1 MPKVTAVRLRLAGN
15 NGYYDPEEYNIHI
28 GDKVIV
34 ETDRGEEVG
43 EVTIPVVEVSDE
55 KIKEPLKKI
64 ERLCTKEDLS
74 QYAENKRLEAE
85 AYAICK
91 DKIKHHGLDM
101 KLIRADYTFDRR
113 KLTFY
118 FSAEG
123 RVDFRALVKD
133 LAQEF
138 RTRIELRQIGVRD
151 ETRILGGLG
160 VCGRPLCCRTFLT
173 DFSPVSIKMAK
184 EQNLSLNP
192 TKISGVCGRLM
203 CCLNN
208 EEEAYEY
215 LNRQMPRR
223 GDLAVTAT
231 GEQGTVYNVNI
242 LRQKVAVL
250 FEKNDVKEVK
260 EFDVGDLTCTPK
272 KYRKQEEA
280 RLAEEKAKRDEEAAA
295 AAEEQAKQEE
305 KQPKPESRE
314 NRENHDSHEN
324 HENHRNDHRNNGHG
338 GNNRGRR
345 NGGYN
350 KNRRNN
356 DHRNGGHKG
365 EGGHDRSVKNGGYSS
380 GYSHTNKDSNGTD

>member
-15 NGYYDPEEYNIHI
+15 NGYYDPEEYDIHI

-34 ETDRGEEVG
+34 ETERGEEVG
-43 EVTIPVVEVSDE
+43 EVTIPVIEVSDDR
-55 KIKEPLKKI
+55 IKAPLKKI
-64 ERLCTKEDLS
+64 ERICTKEDLD
-74 QYAENKRLEAE
+74 QYAENRRLENE
-85 AYAICK
+85 AFAICK
-91 DKIKHHGLDM
+91 DKIKYHGLDM

-118 FSAEG
+118 FSADG

-160 VCGRPLCCRTFLT
+160 VCGRPLCCRTYLT

-192 TKISGVCGRLM
+192 TKISGLCGRLM

-215 LNRQMPRR
+215 LNKRMPRR
-223 GDLAVTAT
+223 GDFAVTAT

-242 LRQKVAVL
+242 LRQKVSVL

-272 KYRKQEEA
+272 KFRKQEEA
-280 RLAEEKAKRDEEAAA
+280 RLAEEKAKRDAEDAAMKEAAP
-295 AAEEQAKQEE
+295 QEE
-305 KQPKPESRE
+305 KKEKPDKPERRE
-314 NRENHDSHEN
+314 NREFRKN
-324 HENHRNDHRNNGHG
+324 NDHKNGSHG
-338 GNNRGRR
+338 GGGNKGHR

-356 DHRNGGHKG
+356 DHRGNDHKNNRDNRDNS
-365 EGGHDRSVKNGGYSS
+365 HDKPVRNGGYSS
-380 GYSHTNKDSNGTD
+380 GYAHAGKENNGGD

>member
-1 MPKVTAVRLRLAGN
+1 MPKVTAVRLKLAGN
-15 NGYYDPEEYNIHI
+15 NKYYDPEDLDLRI

-34 ETDRGEEVG
+34 DTDKGEEVG
-43 EVTIPVVEVSDE
+43 EITIPVIEVTDDR
-55 KIKEPLKKI
+55 IKAPLGRIKRI
-64 ERLCTKEDLS
+64 CTKEDLD
-74 QYAENKRLEAE
+74 QYAENRRLETE
-85 AYAICK
+85 AFAICK
-91 DKIKHHGLDM
+91 DKIRHHGLEM

-118 FSAEG
+118 FSADG

-160 VCGRPLCCRTFLT
+160 VCGRPLCCRTYLT

-215 LNRQMPRR
+215 LNRKMPRR
-223 GDLAVTAT
+223 GDLAVTAD
-231 GEQGTVYNVNI
+231 GEAGTVCNVNI
-242 LRQKVAVL
+242 LRQKIAVL
-250 FEKNDVKEVK
+250 FEKNDVKEIK
-260 EFDVGDLTCTPK
+260 EFNADQLTCTPK
-272 KYRKQEEA
+272 KYRKQEEE
-280 RLAEEKAKRDEEAAA
+280 RLAREREKEKEAIDQAALEESEETAGATGSD
-295 AAEEQAKQEE
+295 K
-305 KQPKPESRE
+305 RE
-314 NRENHDSHEN
+314 NKDVKRHEGN
-324 HENHRNDHRNNGHG
+324 RRKNG
-338 GNNRGRR
+338 NQ
-345 NGGYN
+345 

-356 DHRNGGHKG
+356 TRRGPGKENKG
-365 EGGHDRSVKNGGYSS
+365 KNVRNGGYSHQ
-380 GYSHTNKDSNGTD
+380 GGDKNEGN